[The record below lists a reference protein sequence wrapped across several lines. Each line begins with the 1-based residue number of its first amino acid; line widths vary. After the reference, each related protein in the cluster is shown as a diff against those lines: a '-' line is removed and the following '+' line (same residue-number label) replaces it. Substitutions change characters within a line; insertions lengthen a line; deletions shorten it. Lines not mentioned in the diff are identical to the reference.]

1 MMNCGVS
8 SSLSSQSSCSSFYS
22 LVKNRKFCSNSQFSS
37 ILIHNYRHIHLPNCP
52 HLSLSS
58 RSQSPKP
65 IFCSNSPGSGESD
78 SKTVLDAFFLGK
90 ALGEALTERIESTV
104 GEILSTVGRLQ
115 AEQQKQVQEFQE
127 DVFERAKRAKEKA
140 AREALEEQGRLL
152 PNSNKKNSA
161 ESNIASSSVTASRVD
176 PMNPAMPIRVVNPY
190 GSTSN
195 GDEKN
200 STDSD
205 SVSSITIDD

>member
-1 MMNCGVS
+1 MN
-8 SSLSSQSSCSSFYS
+8 
-22 LVKNRKFCSNSQFSS
+22 SN
-37 ILIHNYRHIHLPNCP
+37 
-52 HLSLSS
+52 
-58 RSQSPKP
+58 
-65 IFCSNSPGSGESD
+65 GESD